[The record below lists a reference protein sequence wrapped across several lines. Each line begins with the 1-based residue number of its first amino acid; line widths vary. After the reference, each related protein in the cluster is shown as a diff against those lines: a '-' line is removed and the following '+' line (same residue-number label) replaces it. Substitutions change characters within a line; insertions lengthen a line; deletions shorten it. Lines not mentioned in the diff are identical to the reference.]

1 MLFQAVIDD
10 EDEKLKGLK
19 KTYGEE
25 VYKAVTTA
33 LTEINVYN
41 PSGGYIISELWNYEV
56 AEKATLQEG
65 VTVLLNLWKKKMTL
79 D

>member
-10 EDEKLKGLK
+10 EDEKLKDLK
-19 KTYGEE
+19 KTYGEG

-41 PSGGYIISELWNYEV
+41 PSGGYVISELWNYE
-56 AEKATLQEG
+56 AGEKATLQDG